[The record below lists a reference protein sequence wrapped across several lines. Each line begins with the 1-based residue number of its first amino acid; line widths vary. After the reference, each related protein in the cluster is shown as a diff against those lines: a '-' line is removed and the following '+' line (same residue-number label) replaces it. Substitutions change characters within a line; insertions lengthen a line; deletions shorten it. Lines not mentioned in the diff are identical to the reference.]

1 MRYRPAASPAYAERW
16 RRGRGPDWAA
26 MPVVRFNAKDA
37 LQADLLAERGL
48 ADPPVVHEVPTS
60 ADFLEA
66 VRSGLGWGLLPEQ
79 QLRPGEADGSLVGLG
94 RQRVD
99 VPLHWM
105 RWRLDSPVL
114 ERLGVAVTTVA
125 GRVLRPAT

>member
-1 MRYRPAASPAYAERW
+1 MCHPW
-16 RRGRGPDWAA
+16 RETGSTVLSRREFEGSHSKRLIREAGSIA
-26 MPVVRFNAKDA
+26 
-37 LQADLLAERGL
+37 
-48 ADPPVVHEVPTS
+48 
-60 ADFLEA
+60 EA

-99 VPLHWM
+99 VPLHWI

-114 ERLGVAVTTVA
+114 ERLGEAVTTVA